1 MKANELRIGNYIIE
15 NIETDIIGK
24 VKGVNSYEA
33 DNTERV
39 VYTERQTTL
48 EEFIQ
53 PIPLTEEWLYK
64 FDLIKRNYTKDMP
77 EGLQRPDVDE
87 DGNIYY
93 TWVKGAFNLE
103 IQESGEIWFDVYSHY
118 IHIKYVHQLQ
128 NLYFSLT
135 EEELILTVV

>member
-87 DGNIYY
+87 DGN
-93 TWVKGAFNLE
+93 TQPDVLETNGNLIVE
-103 IQESGEIWFDVYSHY
+103 VTDKIED
-118 IHIKYVHQLQ
+118 
-128 NLYFSLT
+128 ND
-135 EEELILTVV
+135 